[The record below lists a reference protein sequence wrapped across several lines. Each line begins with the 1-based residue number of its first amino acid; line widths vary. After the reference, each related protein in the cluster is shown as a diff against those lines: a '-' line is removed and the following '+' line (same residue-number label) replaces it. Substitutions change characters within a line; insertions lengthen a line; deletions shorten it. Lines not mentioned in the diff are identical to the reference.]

1 MAGSHPRKDLPLND
15 RPMSRE
21 RVSRGATF
29 ALLAQ
34 LVGGV
39 LTAILT
45 IFLGRDLSAG
55 QLGAFTFGL
64 SVITL
69 ATLFADLGIS
79 SSTAR
84 FLAERR
90 DQPGAA
96 AAVFRTAVRLK
107 LFTGIPV
114 TVILLILAGPI
125 CAAFGIADAVWV
137 MRGCAIAMLTQTLF
151 DLYLSTFVALG
162 KIRYNLILTT
172 IESVAEVGATV
183 SLVLLGAAATGAAF
197 GRAIG
202 FAVGLMAGL
211 AVFRR
216 TLGRLSARHRA
227 DDLSLVS
234 PRQIVGYAGP
244 LVLVDAAFRVFT
256 SIDVLLI
263 AALVGGGAPVAA
275 FALPVRLTIFLEYPG
290 AAVSSAVA
298 PRMTR
303 RANREDLTLLA
314 QSMRYLV
321 IVQML
326 ITVPLLIWP
335 EAIIYLLFG
344 SKYPEASAVLRGLAP
359 YVFLS
364 GIAQLTTV
372 SVNFLGEA
380 WRRVPLAVIMLT
392 VNVIIDVLLL
402 PRIGILAGAI
412 GTSAAYAIW
421 VPAHVWILRRRG
433 TLRVGPLLVTT
444 ARSCL
449 AGGAMVGALAL
460 LGTGRVPLLVML
472 LGGLVGP
479 LVYIAV
485 LFVFRELGRGDIAV
499 LRRLLARRVF
509 VQV

>member
-1 MAGSHPRKDLPLND
+1 
-15 RPMSRE
+15 MSEE

-34 LVGGV
+34 LIGGA

-45 IFLGRDLSAG
+45 IFLGRALSAG

-79 SSTAR
+79 SSTSR

-90 DQPGAA
+90 DQPTAA

-107 LFTGIPV
+107 LSTGIPV
-114 TVILLILAGPI
+114 TVILIVLAGPI
-125 CAAFGIADAVWV
+125 CAAFGIGDAVWV
-137 MRGCAIAMLTQTLF
+137 IRGCAIAMLAQTLF
-151 DLYLSTFVALG
+151 GLCLGTFVALG
-162 KIRYNLILTT
+162 KIRYNLILAT
-172 IESVAEVGATV
+172 IESVAEVSATL
-183 SLVLLGAAATGAAF
+183 SLVVLGAAATGAAF

-202 FAVGLMAGL
+202 FAVGLAAGL
-211 AVFRR
+211 AVFRL
-216 TLGRLSARHRA
+216 TIGRLGTRHREA
-227 DDLSLVS
+227 DRSDVS
-234 PRQIVGYAGP
+234 PRQIIGYAGP

-290 AAVSSAVA
+290 AAVSSAVS

-303 RANREDLTLLA
+303 RANEEDLTLLA
-314 QSMRYLV
+314 QSLRYLV

-344 SKYPEASAVLRGLAP
+344 NKYPEASVVLRGLAP
-359 YVFLS
+359 YVFLA
-364 GIAQLTTV
+364 GIAQLTTIT
-372 SVNFLGEA
+372 VNFLGEA

-392 VNVIIDVLLL
+392 VNIVIDVLLL
-402 PRIGILAGAI
+402 PRIGVLAGAI

-421 VPAHVWILRRRG
+421 VPAHVWILHRRG
-433 TLRVGPLLVTT
+433 GLRVGPLIVTI

-449 AGGAMVGALAL
+449 AGGAMLGALAL
-460 LGTGRVPLLVML
+460 LGTGRVPLPLML
-472 LGGLVGP
+472 LGALVGP
-479 LVYIAV
+479 VVYIAM
-485 LFVFRELGRGDIAV
+485 LFVLRELGRGDLAV
-499 LRRLLARRVF
+499 LRGLLARRVF
-509 VQV
+509 AQA

>member
-1 MAGSHPRKDLPLND
+1 MAGLHLRKDLPLND
-15 RPMSRE
+15 GPMSEE

-39 LTAILT
+39 FTAILT
-45 IFLGRDLSAG
+45 IFLGRDLSAEA
-55 QLGAFTFGL
+55 LGAFTFGL
-64 SVITL
+64 SIITL

-90 DQPGAA
+90 DQPKAA

-114 TVILLILAGPI
+114 TVILLVLAGPI
-125 CAAFGIADAVWV
+125 CAAFGITDAVWV

-151 DLYLSTFVALG
+151 DLCLSTFVALG

-172 IESVAEVGATV
+172 IESAVEVSATL

-202 FAVGLMAGL
+202 FTVGLVVGL
-211 AVFRR
+211 TVFRR
-216 TLGRLSARHRA
+216 TIGRLSARHRG
-227 DDLSLVS
+227 DDRSLVS
-234 PRQIVGYAGP
+234 PRQILGYAGP
-244 LVLVDAAFRVFT
+244 LVLVEAAFGVFA

-263 AALVGGGAPVAA
+263 AALLGGGAPVAA
-275 FALPVRLTIFLEYPG
+275 FALPIRLTVFLQYPG
-290 AAVSSAVA
+290 GAVSSAVA

-303 RANREDLTLLA
+303 RANQKDLTLLA

-326 ITVPLLIWP
+326 ITVPLLIWH

-380 WRRVPLAVIMLT
+380 RRRVPLAVIMLT
-392 VNVIIDVLLL
+392 VNVVVDVLLL
-402 PRIGILAGAI
+402 PRIGVLAGAI
-412 GTSAAYAIW
+412 GTSAAYVIW
-421 VPAHVWILRRRG
+421 VPAHVWILRKRG
-433 TLRVGPLLVTT
+433 TLRVGPLLITT
-444 ARSCL
+444 ARCCL
-449 AGGAMVGALAL
+449 AAGAMIGVLAL
-460 LGTGRVPLLVML
+460 LGTGRVPFPVML
-472 LGGLVGP
+472 LGGLVGS
-479 LVYIAV
+479 LVYVAV
-485 LFVFRELGRGDIAV
+485 LFVLRELGRGDIAV

>member
-1 MAGSHPRKDLPLND
+1 
-15 RPMSRE
+15 MSEE

-45 IFLGRDLSAG
+45 IFLGRALSAG
-55 QLGAFTFGL
+55 QLGAFLFGL

-90 DQPGAA
+90 DQPAAA

-114 TVILLILAGPI
+114 TVILLVLAGPI
-125 CAAFGIADAVWV
+125 CAAFGIADGVWIV
-137 MRGCAIAMLTQTLF
+137 RGCAIAMLTQTLF
-151 DLYLSTFVALG
+151 NLCLSTFVALG

-172 IESVAEVGATV
+172 IESVVEVSATL
-183 SLVLLGAAATGAAF
+183 SLILLGAAATGAAF
-197 GRAIG
+197 GRVIG
-202 FAVGLMAGL
+202 FAVGLVAGL
-211 AVFRR
+211 AMFRL
-216 TLGRLSARHRA
+216 TIGHLNMRHRE
-227 DDLSLVS
+227 DDRSVVS
-234 PRQIVGYAGP
+234 PRRIIGYAGP
-244 LVLVDAAFRVFT
+244 LVLVEAAFRVFA

-275 FALPVRLTIFLEYPG
+275 FALPIRLTIFLEYPG
-290 AAVSSAVA
+290 AAVSSAVS
-298 PRMTR
+298 PRMTS
-303 RANREDLTLLA
+303 RANEGDFTLLA

-344 SKYPEASAVLRGLAP
+344 NKYPEAAAVLRGLTP

-364 GIAQLTTV
+364 GIAQLTTIT
-372 SVNFLGEA
+372 VNYLGEA

-392 VNVIIDVLLL
+392 VNIIIDVLLL
-402 PRIGILAGAI
+402 PRIGVLAGAI

-421 VPAHVWILRRRG
+421 VPAHVRILRKRG
-433 TLRVGPLLVTT
+433 GLRVRPLLITT

-449 AGGAMVGALAL
+449 AAGAMIGSLAL
-460 LGTGRVPLLVML
+460 LGTGRVPLPLML
-472 LGGLVGP
+472 LGALVGP
-479 LVYIAV
+479 VVYIAV
-485 LFVFRELGRGDIAV
+485 LFVLRELGRGDIAV

-509 VQV
+509 VQG